1 MNKLFIYQY
10 VMNIKKSD
18 IYNFGLKQG
27 IELDDEEL
35 ALLDNYI
42 KNDFKKIIDNPERAL
57 MDAKNKLKVSTY
69 NKLLELYDTYK
80 EKLALLK

>member
-27 IELDDEEL
+27 IKLDEEEL

-42 KNDFKKIIDNPERAL
+42 KNDFKKIIDNPERIL

>member
-1 MNKLFIYQY
+1 MNNLFIYQY

-27 IELDDEEL
+27 IKLDEEEL

-42 KNDFKKIIDNPERAL
+42 KNDFKKIIDNPERIL

>member
-10 VMNIKKSD
+10 FIKIKKSD

-35 ALLDNYI
+35 SLIDNYI
-42 KNDFKKIIDNPERAL
+42 KNNFKKIIDNPEKAL
-57 MDAKNKLKVSTY
+57 MDVKNKLKVSTY

>member
-27 IELDDEEL
+27 IKLDDEEL

-42 KNDFKKIIDNPERAL
+42 KNDFKKIIDNPERIL